1 MCVYICHTF
10 LIRTLQCVLS
20 TAIMGISEVRSAVC
34 LVYRVQMRHMQQHH
48 TACHGHRHPNVMCAH
63 GYPVDSVD
71 LPRCHYRL
79 TIRSTW
85 LWLSV
90 PASCLSIRL
99 YLLFF
104 FFFVAAAIALFVCA
118 RLPIFYPLHHFTI
131 YIQHAESTGVRDS
144 SKHLHQNVIFSIFS
158 CNFFCYF
165 RLQPIVAQRCCCCS
179 IDSSLKGLVYDTHLD
194 LDIVEA
200 LR

>member
-20 TAIMGISEVRSAVC
+20 TAIMGISEVHSAVC

-104 FFFVAAAIALFVCA
+104 FFCRCCYCIV
-118 RLPIFYPLHHFTI
+118 RLRSFAHILSITPFHNLHTTRGIDGRSGLIETFAPKCN
-131 YIQHAESTGVRDS
+131 IQH
-144 SKHLHQNVIFSIFS
+144 IF
-158 CNFFCYF
+158 
-165 RLQPIVAQRCCCCS
+165 V
-179 IDSSLKGLVYDTHLD
+179 
-194 LDIVEA
+194 
-200 LR
+200 